1 MDTTSRAIAA
11 LRELRKD
18 TPDFDLL
25 ATFPSAGEL
34 KESGVFNGDRG
45 QEIRSLFSDTEWES
59 NKNCG
64 LLNSHYT
71 KPETIAQMWRV
82 VLHYI
87 EPTKVLDIGC
97 GTLGF
102 FRHAPPIALNK
113 IERYVGVEK
122 DLITAKIASK
132 HPSKVIDIYH
142 KDIDDFFYPD
152 LFDLAIGNIPF
163 VGCKRPVSLDG
174 ATHSM
179 ELHYRCFWHI
189 CQALEPGGIACIL
202 TSVSTLDSSGNEAIR
217 FRKYLDQRMEFLS
230 AVRLPPGSSV
240 EGRSQVTTDIVLL
253 RKRDHL
259 LEGSH
264 FPWVYTAHVDGDPTL
279 RINLHYRDRPDCLL
293 GESTVDRLTGKR
305 LGLKPNPLAV
315 DLIFEKL
322 TGVTMTDIYNDEI
335 VPSLKDLGVDVR
347 WIRDHLEKEIA
358 DLRQRNEDLLL
369 LVNLR
374 SQEDW
379 DALQKKAYELDLE
392 NVELKR
398 QLRVIAGEPQ
408 SPKTQTPGIDDIDID
423 DLNPENLD

>member
-1 MDTTSRAIAA
+1 MNEIFRAIAA
-11 LRELRKD
+11 FRELRKD
-18 TPDFDLL
+18 APDFGILSSL
-25 ATFPSAGEL
+25 PSAGEL
-34 KESGVFNGDRG
+34 KESGTFNSDRG
-45 QEIRSLFSDTEWES
+45 RELRSLLSDSEWEGLR
-59 NKNCG
+59 NCG

-71 KPETIAQMWRV
+71 KAETIAQMWRV
-82 VLHYI
+82 VLYYI

-102 FRHAPPIALNK
+102 LRHAPPIALNK
-113 IERYVGVEK
+113 LQRYIGVEK
-122 DLITAKIASK
+122 DPIAARIASK
-132 HPSKVIDIYH
+132 HPSKIVSIYH
-142 KDIDDFFYPD
+142 RDIDDFSYPEP
-152 LFDLAIGNIPF
+152 FDLAIGNIPF
-163 VGCKRPVSLDG
+163 VGCKRPLPFDN
-174 ATHSM
+174 AAPFM

-189 CQALEPGGIACIL
+189 CQSLCPGGIACIL
-202 TSVSTLDSSGNEAIR
+202 TSINTLDSSGHEAIE
-217 FRKYLDQRMEFLS
+217 FRKYLDRQMEFLG

-253 RKRDHL
+253 RKRDRP

-264 FPWVYTAHVDGDPTL
+264 FPWVYTAHVDGKSYL

-293 GESTVDRLTGKR
+293 GELTVDRLTGKR

-322 TGVTMTDIYNDEI
+322 TGVTMADIYNDEI

-347 WIRDHLEKEIA
+347 WIRDYLEKEIA
-358 DLRQRNEDLLL
+358 DLRQRNEELMS

-392 NVELKR
+392 NAELKR
-398 QLRVIAGEPQ
+398 QLRAIAGEPEL
-408 SPKTQTPGIDDIDID
+408 PKVQTPDID